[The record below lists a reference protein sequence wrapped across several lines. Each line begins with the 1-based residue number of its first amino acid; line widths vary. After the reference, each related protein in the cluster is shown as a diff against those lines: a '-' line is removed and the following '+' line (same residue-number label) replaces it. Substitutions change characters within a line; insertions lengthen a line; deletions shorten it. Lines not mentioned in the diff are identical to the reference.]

1 MNYDEFLDKYEDK
14 LEQGI
19 LENGCIG
26 DFFDMVLEMAS
37 STKREID
44 SRLRKLYSHMLKYQ
58 FQKTNIQSTSWI
70 KTIREQS
77 RELNAIKENEKNVW
91 NKIDNEVVINQYKK
105 ALMDASTETGM
116 SISSFPFICPEEWTL
131 DNISDSG
138 FIEKFLIDNAYSY
151 QAKKYLYLI

>member
-26 DFFDMVLEMAS
+26 DFFDMVLEMAA

-77 RELNAIKENEKNVW
+77 RELENNLKSIK
-91 NKIDNEVVINQYKK
+91 
-105 ALMDASTETGM
+105 
-116 SISSFPFICPEEWTL
+116 
-131 DNISDSG
+131 
-138 FIEKFLIDNAYSY
+138 
-151 QAKKYLYLI
+151 

>member
-1 MNYDEFLDKYEDK
+1 MDYDEFLDKYKDK

-26 DFFDMVLEMAS
+26 DFFDMVLEMAT

-44 SRLRKLYSHMLKYQ
+44 SRLRILYTHMLKYQ

-77 RELNAIKENEKNVW
+77 RELNAIKENEKNAW
-91 NKIDNEVVINQYKK
+91 NKINNEVVINQYKK
-105 ALMDASTETGM
+105 ALLDASAETGM
-116 SISSFPFICPEEWTL
+116 TIGSFPSMCPEKWTL
-131 DNISDSG
+131 DNISNSG
-138 FIEKFLIDNAYSY
+138 FIEKFLITNAYSY